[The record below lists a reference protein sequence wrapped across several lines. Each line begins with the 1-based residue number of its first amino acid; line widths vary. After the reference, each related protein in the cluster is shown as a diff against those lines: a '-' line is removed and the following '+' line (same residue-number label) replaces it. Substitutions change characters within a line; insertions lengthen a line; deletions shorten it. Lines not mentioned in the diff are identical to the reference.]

1 MATPVPLLHPLQNQ
15 KYFVLGSSTLA
26 FTVCFTIWMMFGVVG
41 IPIKTALQLNETQF
55 GLLTAMPVLT
65 GSLVRVP
72 LGIWTDRF
80 GGRIVCLS

>member
-1 MATPVPLLHPLQNQ
+1 MATPVPPSAPVAESK

-55 GLLTAMPVLT
+55 GLLTAMP
-65 GSLVRVP
+65 R
-72 LGIWTDRF
+72 R
-80 GGRIVCLS
+80 